1 MCVYVCVYN
10 VSNIYYEP
18 RGGGLFDFFW
28 YGCAAGF
35 SATPPCPTEELG
47 KKTPCATDQGLHT
60 YPVLRIRE
68 PEKTQ
73 I

>member
-1 MCVYVCVYN
+1 M
-10 VSNIYYEP
+10 SP
-18 RGGGLFDFFW
+18 GGGLFDFFW

-47 KKTPCATDQGLHT
+47 KKTPCATDQGPHT
-60 YPVLRIRE
+60 YPALRIWE